1 MVCAYDKLVT
11 DGYPL
16 LQGDLGPLL
25 LSILSD
31 LDGSFESFLRRICP
45 SDIRSLVVGS
55 NGCLN
60 LSGHLGCG
68 GCLAVCQIQ
77 QHTTR

>member
-1 MVCAYDKLVT
+1 MYAYDKLVT

-68 GCLAVCQIQ
+68 GCLEMGQI
-77 QHTTR
+77 